1 MRVDELPGALL
12 PTLRRPLGEFH
23 ADPPLALAVTK
34 LDRNARYF
42 RAMAMLR
49 AAGVRSVRLRPG
61 NSRAG
66 RVAGGGINLWCS
78 VRQRMGSG
86 RKGYTNKSFNYHCC
100 K

>member
-42 RAMAMLR
+42 RAMAM
-49 AAGVRSVRLRPG
+49 SPE
-61 NSRAG
+61 
-66 RVAGGGINLWCS
+66 
-78 VRQRMGSG
+78 RMECP
-86 RKGYTNKSFNYHCC
+86 KGA
-100 K
+100 